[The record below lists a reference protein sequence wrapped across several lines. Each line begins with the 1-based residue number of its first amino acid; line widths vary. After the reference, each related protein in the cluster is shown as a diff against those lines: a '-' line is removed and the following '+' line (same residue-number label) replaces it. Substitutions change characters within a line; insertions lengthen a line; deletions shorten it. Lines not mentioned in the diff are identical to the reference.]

1 MALSVVPSRIVSDA
15 VIIDMPAKFWLL
27 SIPLCQSVV
36 SLLDDGHRYF
46 VLNLSAVDFVDNLGI
61 GQLIT
66 VWTTVKDKGGR
77 VSLLKPS
84 RRVSIAMQLTQLF
97 TIFEV
102 YEDEAAAIANANPRA
117 AD

>member
-1 MALSVVPSRIVSDA
+1 MALSVPTRIVSD
-15 VIIDMPAKFWLL
+15 VVVIDMPAKFWLL

-36 SLLDDGHRYF
+36 QLLDDGHQNF
-46 VLNLSAVDFVDNLGI
+46 VLNLVAVDFVDNLGI

-77 VSLLKPS
+77 VSLLNPS
-84 RRVSIAMQLTQLF
+84 RRVCIAMQLTQLF

-102 YEDEAAAIANANPRA
+102 FEDEAAAVGNAKVRA